1 MPVSSGWLWH
11 VFALEHD
18 WAIGL
23 AALLGLP
30 IGLGLTLLIQRL
42 PRQME
47 RDWQP
52 GAVAAPAADVAP
64 PIGARRYA
72 AVAGLSAALF
82 AASVWRFGP
91 TLMAL
96 NAMALL
102 AALLALAWIDYDCS
116 LLPDVITLPLLW
128 AGLMVNLHAGLTP
141 LPMAVL
147 GAALGYGFLWS
158 VFHVFLWLT
167 GREGMG
173 YGDFKMSAALG
184 AWLGLA
190 ALPWLLLGASLVGLA
205 GACLLR
211 LSGRTRHGQALP
223 FGPYLAIAGAIAL
236 LGGFY

>member
-1 MPVSSGWLWH
+1 
-11 VFALEHD
+11 
-18 WAIGL
+18 
-23 AALLGLP
+23 
-30 IGLGLTLLIQRL
+30 
-42 PRQME
+42 
-47 RDWQP
+47 
-52 GAVAAPAADVAP
+52 
-64 PIGARRYA
+64 
-72 AVAGLSAALF
+72 
-82 AASVWRFGP
+82 
-91 TLMAL
+91 
-96 NAMALL
+96 
-102 AALLALAWIDYDCS
+102 
-116 LLPDVITLPLLW
+116 LPLLW

-147 GAALGYGFLWS
+147 GAALGYGFLRS

-190 ALPWLLLGASLVGLA
+190 ALPWLLLGASLAGLA

-211 LSGRTRHGQALP
+211 LCGRTRHGQALP